1 MKTMLANGLWPY
13 LKQRPLD
20 KIANPAVTPKAI
32 FISSFDSSALAPDY
46 DFIIRGQDQYFQH
59 GLNALAK
66 LTDGKVN
73 LTLNA
78 KGAPDEAFVNAKN
91 VQINRISGKHPAG
104 NVGTQIHHFDPIDKG
119 EFVFTVNPQ
128 DVVTIGKFFAE
139 GRSEEHTSELQ
150 SRPHL
155 V

>member
-32 FISSFDSSALAPDY
+32 FISSFDSSPLASDY

-78 KGAPDEAFVNAKN
+78 KGAPDEAFV
-91 VQINRISGKHPAG
+91 
-104 NVGTQIHHFDPIDKG
+104 
-119 EFVFTVNPQ
+119 
-128 DVVTIGKFFAE
+128 
-139 GRSEEHTSELQ
+139 RSEERRVGKECR
-150 SRPHL
+150 SRWWRY
-155 V
+155 

>member
-32 FISSFDSSALAPDY
+32 FISSFDSSPLAPDY

-73 LTLNA
+73 LT
-78 KGAPDEAFVNAKN
+78 
-91 VQINRISGKHPAG
+91 
-104 NVGTQIHHFDPIDKG
+104 
-119 EFVFTVNPQ
+119 
-128 DVVTIGKFFAE
+128 
-139 GRSEEHTSELQ
+139 RSEERRVGKECRSRWSRYQ
-150 SRPHL
+150 SKKKEWRENSGCAR
-155 V
+155 